1 MKRFLTLLIVLI
13 LAIFTFCSNVNAQQW
28 SANGICD
35 FVDGQKYS
43 NGNTTG
49 CACTWYSID
58 ILSGDT
64 TLNCA
69 FGNCGQSYLEECAF
83 DCNGHGGAPTLSVAR
98 TCDATAVPV
107 CWFQG
112 GGSAGELFCGTIAL
126 PIELY
131 QFWGSVVDSHNEIQW
146 VTSSEIDNDYF
157 ELYHS
162 IDGITFTLLTEMQG
176 AGNST
181 TTSNY
186 RFLHFNPKRGVNY
199 YRLTQVDFNGDRTEY
214 TSIAITNKSDND
226 NNLFS
231 NIFPNPN
238 KSIFYFNYNGNRFN
252 QPINVKI
259 MDWAGRVVL
268 IGSIDKFNNTQ
279 GITLDIG
286 NIDSGVYTV
295 IISQGNI
302 SEQKKIFNL

>member
-1 MKRFLTLLIVLI
+1 MRKLLYLSILFICFAYNDVL
-13 LAIFTFCSNVNAQQW
+13 SQSWV
-28 SANGICD
+28 SNGICD
-35 FVDGQKYS
+35 LVDGQQYS

-83 DCNGHGGAPTLSVAR
+83 DCNGHGGASTLSVAR
-98 TCDATAVPV
+98 TCDATADPV

-157 ELYHS
+157 ELHHS
-162 IDGITFTLLTEMQG
+162 IDGVTFTLLTEMQG

-295 IISQGNI
+295 IISQGNV